1 MLTVSPGDLSLMTW
15 MESHCLCPGARPCIC
30 AGCFLCLAVARGE
43 LSSRHPALN
52 KLIILWSG
60 MVLGVAREGDRAWWL
75 CVKGNLKQ
83 KLDVGTHVM

>member
-1 MLTVSPGDLSLMTW
+1 
-15 MESHCLCPGARPCIC
+15 
-30 AGCFLCLAVARGE
+30 
-43 LSSRHPALN
+43 
-52 KLIILWSG
+52 